1 MTVIAEECKATSIAN
16 HRVENRVNT
25 LAAHTD
31 EAGNSDGFEPLESND
46 DISHDYGELPS
57 THSKGMEDCSSTK
70 EENGSAIWN
79 VGNERKVIGEECKTL
94 SIANDGVENGVS
106 ILAADTDEAADSDG
120 FEPLESN
127 DDISHDYGELPSTD
141 SKGIEDCSST
151 KEENGSAIWNVGNEM
166 KVISE
171 ECKTLSI
178 ANDEVENSVSI
189 LAADTD
195 KAADSD
201 GFEPLE
207 SNDDIS
213 HDYGELPSTHSKGM
227 EDCSSTK
234 EENGSAIWN
243 VGNEMKVIGEE
254 CKTLSIAN
262 DGVENSVSILAADTD
277 KAADSDGFEPLESND
292 DISHDYGELPSTH
305 SKGMEDC
312 SSTKEENGSAIWNVG
327 NEMKVIGEECKTL
340 SIANDGVENSV
351 SILAADTDKAA
362 DSDGF
367 EPLESNDDISHDY
380 GELPSTHS
388 KGMEACK
395 SAKEENGS
403 ARRSKK
409 HRKRGTRRRDE
420 SSKGLFLVFRKN
432 NVLIVQSSFNDNP
445 QYMKNMNPV
454 STTGPI
460 KLLLDTKIYF
470 SFTLHSYS

>member
-16 HRVENRVNT
+16 HRVENRVN
-25 LAAHTD
+25 
-31 EAGNSDGFEPLESND
+31 
-46 DISHDYGELPS
+46 
-57 THSKGMEDCSSTK
+57 
-70 EENGSAIWN
+70 
-79 VGNERKVIGEECKTL
+79 
-94 SIANDGVENGVS
+94 
-106 ILAADTDEAADSDG
+106 
-120 FEPLESN
+120 
-127 DDISHDYGELPSTD
+127 
-141 SKGIEDCSST
+141 
-151 KEENGSAIWNVGNEM
+151 
-166 KVISE
+166 
-171 ECKTLSI
+171 
-178 ANDEVENSVSI
+178 I

-207 SNDDIS
+207 SNDDFS

-277 KAADSDGFEPLESND
+277 EAADSDGFEPLESND
-292 DISHDYGELPSTH
+292 DISHEYGELPSTD

-340 SIANDGVENSV
+340 SIANDEVENGV
-351 SILAADTDKAA
+351 SILAADTDEAGN
-362 DSDGF
+362 SDGF

-460 KLLLDTKIYF
+460 KLLLDTQ
-470 SFTLHSYS
+470 FTFLLLYILIHEENWY